1 MIQHLSARSDLAATM
16 SAVARQILDLVQAQ
30 PADVAPV
37 VGLCGGRSVGAL
49 LGALS
54 TELQQRPREVVGRV
68 QFFMVDERLVP
79 LADPHSN
86 YGALAREIFD
96 PLVAAGVLRPDQ
108 LHPFVADPTASDHGC
123 GGYTREFNQYGG
135 RFTVVVVGVGED
147 GHVAGL
153 FPRHPVLRR
162 TEPVFFS
169 FYDSPKPPAGR
180 MTAGLTLVR
189 SAQLGIVLALGE
201 GKREAWQRML
211 QAETELDECPA
222 VLARELPEALV
233 VTDLV

>member
-16 SAVARQILDLVQAQ
+16 SAVARRILDVVQAQ
-30 PADVAPV
+30 PADVTPV

-54 TELQQRPREVVGRV
+54 TELQHRRHDVVRRL
-68 QFFMVDERLVP
+68 QLFMVDERLVP
-79 LADPHSN
+79 LTDAQSN
-86 YGALAREIFD
+86 YGALARESFD
-96 PLVAAGVLRPDQ
+96 PLVAAGVLRRDQ

-135 RFTVVVVGVGED
+135 RFTVVVLGVGED

-153 FPRHPVLRR
+153 FPRHPVLQRA
-162 TEPVFFS
+162 EPVFFS

-189 SAQLGIVLALGE
+189 GAQLGVVLALGE

-211 QAETELDECPA
+211 QAKTELEECPA
-222 VLARELPEALV
+222 VLVRELPEALV
-233 VTDLV
+233 VTDLA